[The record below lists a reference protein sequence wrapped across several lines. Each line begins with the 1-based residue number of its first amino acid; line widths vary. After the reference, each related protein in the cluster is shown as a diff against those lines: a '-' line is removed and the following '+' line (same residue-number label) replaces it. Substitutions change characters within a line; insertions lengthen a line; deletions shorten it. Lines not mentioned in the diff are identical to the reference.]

1 MGEKLSLT
9 EKILDLD
16 RTRFLLDTCMDQD
29 TEIVLK
35 TAENLTLVLLPRAAA
50 NRKKLTVYLKGDGSR
65 VEILGMV
72 VGRENEDYQV
82 DIRTIHQGLN
92 TSAHT
97 AVRGVLFESSRL
109 NFSGMIK
116 IEKGADKTMSLLENR
131 VLVLG
136 EAAKANSLPSLEIEA
151 DDVKASHAAT
161 IGRVDAAALF
171 YLQSRGLPR
180 QNAVGLL
187 SEGFFEPI
195 LRKLTNRPMVKEVR
209 QQIWRSLSKQLK
221 KKN

>member
-1 MGEKLSLT
+1 MGEKVLLT

-16 RTRFLLDTCMDQD
+16 RGRTLLDFCREEE
-29 TEIVLK
+29 TEIILG
-35 TAENLTLVLLPRAAA
+35 TRENLTVVLLPRAIAT
-50 NRKKLTVYLKGDGSR
+50 RKKLTVYLKGDGSR

-72 VGRENEDYQV
+72 VGREGEEYQI

-92 TSAHT
+92 TSAH
-97 AVRGVLFESSRL
+97 AIVRGVLFESSRL

-116 IEKGADKTMSLLENR
+116 IEKGANKTLSLLENR

-171 YLQSRGLPR
+171 YLQSRGLSR
-180 QNAVGLL
+180 QNAISLL

-195 LRKLTNRPMVKEVR
+195 LRKLAGSQMVKEVR